1 MWSYGSNAFVDGTF
15 DINYAPNDS
24 EKGAFRVVG
33 HASDQDDPTDYVYYK
48 NYYIAPSYNFD
59 LGEKDEL
66 SVIASYQHRILFAS
80 RGFPIAMALIKTIHR
95 PYFLARRI

>member
-1 MWSYGSNAFVDGTF
+1 MAAMPLDGTF

-48 NYYIAPSYNFD
+48 K
-59 LGEKDEL
+59 LG
-66 SVIASYQHRILFAS
+66 S
-80 RGFPIAMALIKTIHR
+80 R
-95 PYFLARRI
+95 LAE